1 MDCSWILSWWYRM
14 EERVVRQ
21 DRMSIGGERAFV
33 NELAGKPAD
42 LKDASNRSDIAQ
54 SLFRGVCL
62 VVDAPLRSETVQYR
76 RETYW

>member
-1 MDCSWILSWWYRM
+1 M